1 MKRSDSNAP
10 RRRREPI
17 VFFVDR
23 CLEGATV
30 IEKLRAAEVILEL
43 HKDHFA
49 PDADDTEWPPAVADR
64 RWVVLTRDKQVK
76 RNALERQCLLLP
88 GARSFILTGGNMT
101 GEEMA
106 TVLIKH
112 MRRITKIA
120 RKHPAPFIA
129 TVNRNEVKVIVP
141 VDDNEADRGN

>member
-1 MKRSDSNAP
+1 MKRSDSNAL

-23 CLEGATV
+23 CLESATV
-30 IEKLRAAEVILEL
+30 IEKLRAAEVSLEL

-49 PDADDTEWPPAVADR
+49 PDAADTEWLPAVAER
-64 RWVVLTRDKQVK
+64 KWVVLTRDKHVK

-101 GEEMA
+101 GEDMA
-106 TVLIKH
+106 AVLLKH

-129 TVNRNEVKVIVP
+129 TVNRNEVKVIAP
-141 VDDNEADRGN
+141 ADADEGGV

>member
-1 MKRSDSNAP
+1 MKRSDSSAP

-17 VFFVDR
+17 VFFIDR
-23 CLEGATV
+23 CLESATV
-30 IEKLRAAEVILEL
+30 IEKLRAADVALEL

-49 PDADDTEWPPAVADR
+49 QDAEDTEWLPAVAER
-64 RWVVLTRDKQVK
+64 KWVVLTRDKQVK
-76 RNALERQCLLLP
+76 RNELERQCLLLP

-106 TVLIKH
+106 AVLIKH
-112 MRRITKIA
+112 LRKMTKIA

-129 TVNRNEVKVIVP
+129 TVNRNEVKVIAP
-141 VDDNEADRGN
+141 VEVNEGSQ